1 MDTEGAIGTG
11 LVYRGLLLR
20 IQGTAL
26 VMVAIIMPGHD
37 VAAVALRRTC

>member
-20 IQGTAL
+20 VQGTAL
-26 VMVAIIMPGHD
+26 VMVAITVPGH
-37 VAAVALRRTC
+37 VAAVALRT